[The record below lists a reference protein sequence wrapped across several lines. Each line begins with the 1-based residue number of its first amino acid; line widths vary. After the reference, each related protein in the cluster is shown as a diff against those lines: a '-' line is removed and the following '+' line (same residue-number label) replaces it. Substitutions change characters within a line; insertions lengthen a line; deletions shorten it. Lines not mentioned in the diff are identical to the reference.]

1 MNPTSDGAAMDAR
14 RGMGG
19 TFNALVRQSF
29 SRKLREHWKAALA
42 KYERPDNRKASVQV
56 ALTVALYGAAW
67 AVLLQTVEV
76 GYWLTMA
83 LALPAGGLMVRLI
96 GIRHDCGHGSFLTSR
111 KAGDWI
117 GRIVGTLTLSPYA
130 HLNNIHVAHHS
141 HLGNLDI
148 RPGGDVPLLTL
159 DEYVARPRLARLVY
173 RCARNP
179 LVYMGL
185 MVPLQFL
192 VINRFPGRARRSRK
206 REWYSVFWTNAVLAT
221 IVIGI
226 WLAFGAQRL
235 VEVLIIQCMI
245 ILYGGAMAA
254 WLQHTQH
261 QFEDVYWRRSGEWD
275 VYEAGLRGA
284 SWLDLPKPLQW
295 LTASIGLHHVHH
307 LNPRIPNYHLQ
318 RCHDENP
325 ELLSAHRTTLW
336 EGLKGLNLALWD
348 EQRRKMITFAQV
360 AAHAR

>member
-1 MNPTSDGAAMDAR
+1 MNPTSDRAAMDAR

-19 TFNALVRQSF
+19 TFNELVRQSF
-29 SRKLREHWKAALA
+29 SQKLRERWRASLA
-42 KYERPDNRKASVQV
+42 KYERPDNRKALVQV

-83 LALPAGGLMVRLI
+83 VALPAGGLMVRLI
-96 GIRHDCGHGSFLTSR
+96 VIRHDCGHGCYLTSR
-111 KAGDWI
+111 RAGDWI
-117 GRIVGTLTLSPYA
+117 GRILGTLTLSPYA
-130 HLNNIHVAHHS
+130 HLNRIHVAHHA

-159 DEYVARPRLARLVY
+159 NEYVARPRLARFAY

-185 MVPLQFL
+185 MVPVQFL
-192 VINRFPGRARRSRK
+192 MINRLPGRAAKPGSH
-206 REWYSVFWTNAVLAT
+206 SVFWTNAALAA

-226 WLAFGAQRL
+226 WLAFGAERL

-245 ILYGGAMAA
+245 TLYAGAMAA

-261 QFEDVYWRRSGEWD
+261 QFEDVYWRRSAEWD
-275 VYEAGLRGA
+275 FYEAGLRGA
-284 SWLDLPKPLQW
+284 SWLDLPKPLKW
-295 LTASIGLHHVHH
+295 LTANIGLHHVHH

-325 ELLSAHRTTLW
+325 EFASAHRTTLW
-336 EGLKGLNLALWD
+336 DGLKGMNLALWD
-348 EQRRKMITFAQV
+348 EQRRKLVPFAQA

>member
-1 MNPTSDGAAMDAR
+1 MSGS
-14 RGMGG
+14 
-19 TFNALVRQSF
+19 FEKLVRGALSQK
-29 SRKLREHWKAALA
+29 RREQWRASLA
-42 KYERPDNRKASVQV
+42 KYERPDNRKALGQV
-56 ALTVALYGAAW
+56 ALTLALYGAAW
-67 AVLLQTVEV
+67 AVLLRTVEV
-76 GYWLTMA
+76 SLWLT
-83 LALPAGGLMVRLI
+83 LVVALPTAGLMVRLI
-96 GIRHDCGHGSFLTSR
+96 IIRHDCGHGSYVTSR

-117 GRIVGTLTLSPYA
+117 GRMLGALTLAPYA
-130 HLNNIHVAHHS
+130 HLNNVHVAHHS

-159 DEYVARPRLARLVY
+159 DEYAARPRLARLVY

-192 VINRFPGRARRSRK
+192 VINRFPGRPQRSEK
-206 REWYSVFWTNAVLAT
+206 RERHSVFWTNAVLAT
-221 IVIGI
+221 MVGGI

-245 ILYGGAMAA
+245 ALYGGAMAA

-275 VYEAGLRGA
+275 FYEAGLRGA

-295 LTASIGLHHVHH
+295 LTANIGLHHLHH

-325 ELLSAHRTTLW
+325 EFLSAHRITLRDA
-336 EGLKGLNLALWD
+336 LKGLNLALWD
-348 EQRRKMITFAQV
+348 EDRRKLITFAEA
-360 AAHAR
+360 AAHAGGRA